1 MQMFSGVSDMLIGW
15 LLAAATLAARFISN
29 FNRSKGQSQSSEIE
43 STINELLK
51 TSSDQD
57 IKSLR
62 PLGEMPF
69 ARSVWIDFLGDQE
82 NTAAFSVSFEPPEG
96 TRAVLKRS
104 SSPGGMESLV
114 RQHERLAMAH
124 AELPTGECDFSIPQ
138 ILAFSRASGVVWSI
152 EKFIGGKDG
161 RSVIQ
166 APDLRAAALVAT
178 ANAID
183 CLQSCTVK
191 ATVIDTAWIEEWI
204 DRPAAVLCEPVHTL
218 MSRRA
223 RQAAV
228 ATFKLQQ
235 RTYWFGRTVP
245 LGWYHGDFN
254 PGNILFRQDRWRP
267 ETNGQVAG
275 NRPSLAAV
283 EGIIDWDRAG
293 RNGPQGF
300 DICHLAISARR
311 VLTGRQVGEIIR
323 DLLLEGR
330 WNADELAWFGR
341 CKALDGPAGEWTS
354 EPAALRAMVGLVW
367 LRLMIANIEK
377 SSDYLSNRLW
387 SAANVERVLKLSLR
401 NITA

>member
-1 MQMFSGVSDMLIGW
+1 MFSDGSDLVIGW
-15 LLAAATLAARFISN
+15 LLAIATLAARFFSN
-29 FNRSKGQSQSSEIE
+29 IGRPYRKFQGSEIE
-43 STINELLK
+43 SAINKLLS
-51 TSSDQD
+51 TADDQG
-57 IKSLR
+57 IRSLR
-62 PLGEMPF
+62 PLGEVPF
-69 ARSVWIDFLGDQE
+69 ARSVRIDFLGDRG
-82 NTAAFSVSFEPPEG
+82 NTAAFTLSFEPPEG

-114 RQHERLAMAH
+114 RQRERLEILR
-124 AELPTGECDFSIPQ
+124 AELPIDECGFGIPQ
-138 ILAFSRASGVVWSI
+138 ILAFSRAPGLVWSI

-161 RSVIQ
+161 RAVIQ
-166 APDLRAAALVAT
+166 SPGLRAAALAAT

-183 CLQSCTVK
+183 SLQSRTVK
-191 ATVIDTAWIEEWI
+191 STVIDSAWIEEWI
-204 DRPAAVLCEPVHTL
+204 DRPAALLCKPVHTL

-235 RTYWFGRTVP
+235 RTYWLGRTVP

-254 PGNILFRQDRWRP
+254 PGNILFKQDPLRP
-267 ETNGQVAG
+267 GTNRHAVATHA
-275 NRPSLAAV
+275 PFAVV

-323 DLLLEGR
+323 DLMLEGR

-341 CKALDGPAGEWTS
+341 CKVLDGPAGEWTS
-354 EPAALRAMVGLVW
+354 EAGALRAMVGLVW
-367 LRLMIANIEK
+367 LRLMTANIEK